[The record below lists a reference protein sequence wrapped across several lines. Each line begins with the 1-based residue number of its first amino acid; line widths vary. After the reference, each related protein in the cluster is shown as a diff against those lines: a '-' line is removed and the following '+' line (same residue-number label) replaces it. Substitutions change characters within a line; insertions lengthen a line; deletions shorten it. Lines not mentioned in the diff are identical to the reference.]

1 MARHGQPNYLS
12 LVAAYLVKRQ
22 DDKKKKNCEFF
33 FFFSKLIIYLF
44 LKKMYLSNYF
54 VCTVVNKNLKKKYI

>member
-12 LVAAYLVKRQ
+12 FVAAYLVKRQ
-22 DDKKKKNCEFF
+22 DDKKKKIVS

-44 LKKMYLSNYF
+44 LEKMYLSNYF

>member
-22 DDKKKKNCEFF
+22 DDKKKKIVSFF
-33 FFFSKLIIYLF
+33 FFPKLIIYLF
-44 LKKMYLSNYF
+44 LEKMYLSNYF
-54 VCTVVNKNLKKKYI
+54 VCTVVNKN

>member
-22 DDKKKKNCEFF
+22 DDKKKKIVSFF
-33 FFFSKLIIYLF
+33 FFPKLIIYLF
-44 LKKMYLSNYF
+44 LEKMYLSNYF

>member
-22 DDKKKKNCEFF
+22 DDKKKKIVS

-44 LKKMYLSNYF
+44 LEKMYLSNYF
-54 VCTVVNKNLKKKYI
+54 VCTVVNKN